1 MLVEPLDAV
10 MHENVMPWMLDKM
23 INFLEDETFIDYN
36 VGEVVIDGFE
46 SVKNKHKDA
55 IMREH
60 QRRQDEIEAEKQRL
74 IDKEIFRE
82 NRRK

>member
-1 MLVEPLDAV
+1 MIVEPMDAV

-46 SVKNKHKDA
+46 SVKGKHKNA
-55 IMREH
+55 IEKEH
-60 QRRQDEIEAEKQRL
+60 QRR
-74 IDKEIFRE
+74 
-82 NRRK
+82 

>member
-1 MLVEPLDAV
+1 MR
-10 MHENVMPWMLDKM
+10 HK
-23 INFLEDETFIDYN
+23 Y
-36 VGEVVIDGFE
+36 FE

-55 IMREH
+55 IKKEH